1 MSQHVAFLRAINV
14 GGHVVKMDHLRH
26 LFEGMGLANV
36 RTFIA
41 SGNVIFDSATKSP
54 QALEEKISRA
64 LEKALGYKVGVFIRS
79 AAEIAEIA
87 AHQAYKD
94 SELREG
100 SLFIV
105 LLPAPLSTGEQKIVA
120 AMQTSVDALRV
131 KGREIYW
138 HARRN
143 FRDAEF
149 SPAKLEKSLGK
160 PATFRNVNTIRKIAA
175 LGTKAKANEHDNRNR
190 DK

>member
-14 GGHVVKMDHLRH
+14 GGRVVKMDHLRQ

-79 AAEIAEIA
+79 AAEIAAIA
-87 AHQAYKD
+87 GHNAYKD
-94 SELREG
+94 RELQEG

-105 LLPAPLSTGEQKIVA
+105 LLPAPLSASEQKIVA

-138 HARRN
+138 HAGKN

-175 LGTKAKANEHDNRNR
+175 LLDPSSRA
-190 DK
+190 

>member
-1 MSQHVAFLRAINV
+1 LSQHVAFLRAINV
-14 GGHVVKMDHLRH
+14 GGHVVKMEHLRQ
-26 LFEGMGLANV
+26 LFEGMDLLNV

-87 AHQAYKD
+87 AHNAYKD
-94 SELREG
+94 SELQEG

-105 LLPAPLSTGEQKIVA
+105 LLPAPLSASEQKIVA

-138 HARRN
+138 HAAKN

-149 SPAKLEKSLGK
+149 SPAKLEKLLGK
-160 PATFRNVNTIRKIAA
+160 PATFRNVNTIRKIATL
-175 LGTKAKANEHDNRNR
+175 LGTKAKA
-190 DK
+190 K

>member
-14 GGHVVKMDHLRH
+14 GGHVVKMDHLRQ
-26 LFEGMGLANV
+26 LFEGMGLLNV
-36 RTFIA
+36 KTFIA

-54 QALEEKISRA
+54 EALEEKISRA

-79 AAEIAEIA
+79 GAEIAEIA
-87 AHQAYKD
+87 KHNAYKD
-94 SELREG
+94 TELDEG
-100 SLFIV
+100 SLYIG
-105 LLPAPLSTGEQKIVA
+105 LLPGTLSAGEQKIVA

-138 HARRN
+138 HAGKN

-149 SPAKLEKSLGK
+149 SPAKLEKALGK

-175 LGTKAKANEHDNRNR
+175 LVGSKAKA
-190 DK
+190 K

>member
-14 GGHVVKMDHLRH
+14 GGHVVKMDHLRQ
-26 LFEGMGLANV
+26 LFEGMGLASV

-54 QALEEKISRA
+54 QALEEKIARA

-87 AHQAYKD
+87 AHGPYKD

-100 SLFIV
+100 TLFIV
-105 LLPAPLSTGEQKIVA
+105 LLPAPLSTSEQKIVA

-175 LGTKAKANEHDNRNR
+175 LLEKKGV
-190 DK
+190 